1 MATST
6 FRNKNCVRPRKTG
19 AAKRRRCLVQRR
31 RLVALGLSEETV
43 AKMPID
49 ELRRKLKEPKKLV
62 RSIERAKAKAAE
74 KAAAAAAQA

>member
-31 RLVALGLSEETV
+31 RLVALGMDEEVV
-43 AKMPID
+43 AKLPVD
-49 ELRRKLKEPKKLV
+49 VLRSKLKRPKKLV
-62 RSIERAKAKAAE
+62 RSIERAKAKAA
-74 KAAAAAAQA
+74 AAQA